1 MNAEQVRSF
10 VMRYLEAAGCRIL
23 DASPAHV
30 TVKLSPE
37 ADKALTN
44 RPYYWGFVERTGAEP
59 ETMTIMFV
67 FDPDR
72 APPPLPGPG
81 APRMP
86 RETVAFGGRMLSRL
100 FDVVRQCG
108 RFVQLYEDLP
118 ARGRDR
124 ARMQTPLALG
134 TLAVVN
140 YKIEYVCD
148 MKRDELVS
156 LAIDLNS
163 GRISE
168 NAMERLAGRR
178 WTPKLPPDAYV
189 AAPRLSLARALDE
202 LEAWLEARLRR
213 SDNRWAAEAHE
224 RWLDETA
231 RVDAYYAELAAEAAK
246 PRRPAEEANGLN
258 DDGSGKDDA
267 EGGREPLW
275 DQYERRKAEIDR
287 QYRPRIDV
295 SAVNAGLFH
304 PTAYDSD

>member
-10 VMRYLEAAGCRIL
+10 VMRYLEASGCRIL
-23 DASPAHV
+23 DESPAHA

-59 ETMTIMFV
+59 ETVTMMFV

-72 APPPLPGPG
+72 APPPPLPGPG

-86 RETVAFGGRMLSRL
+86 RETVAFGSRMLSRL

-108 RFVQLYEDLP
+108 RFVQLYEEIPVRRETRVRHDGLQP
-118 ARGRDR
+118 
-124 ARMQTPLALG
+124 LG
-134 TLAVVN
+134 TVAVVN

-148 MKRDELVS
+148 MKRNELVS

-163 GRISE
+163 GRILE

-202 LEAWLEARLRR
+202 LEMWLKTRLKQ
-213 SDNRWAAEAHE
+213 SDCRWAAEAYA

-231 RVDAYYAELAAEAAK
+231 RVDAYYAELA
-246 PRRPAEEANGLN
+246 
-258 DDGSGKDDA
+258 DDA
-267 EGGREPLW
+267 VNRKRGEEQQTPE
-275 DQYERRKAEIDR
+275 DDASEQYERRKAEIDR
-287 QYRPRIDV
+287 QYKPRIDV
-295 SAVNAGLFH
+295 RAVNAGLFH
-304 PTAYDSD
+304 PAGDFGTGRSERGES